1 MRACVERVC
10 VCAVSSDAAPALNT
24 ANGVLEMLELYG
36 SRVVSVGQSGS
47 APCPPPPPA
56 AAAAAGGGASRPG
69 CGAAAARGIVALSD
83 GRAVV
88 SVDAPL
94 LMRSPVTGPPL
105 LRALNDDGGGVESGA
120 GERGG
125 EGGGGSVLGVLLG
138 GGLLGGDGGGGGMRV
153 AQVRVL
159 YLLY

>member
-1 MRACVERVC
+1 MCVECVC
-10 VCAVSSDAAPALNT
+10 LCAVSSDAAPALNT

-47 APCPPPPPA
+47 APCPPPP
-56 AAAAAGGGASRPG
+56 AAAGGGASRLG

-94 LMRSPVTGPPL
+94 LMRSPVTPPPL
-105 LRALNDDGGGVESGA
+105 LRALNDDDGGVESGA
-120 GERGG
+120 R
-125 EGGGGSVLGVLLG
+125 EGGGESVLGALLG
-138 GGLLGGDGGGGGMRV
+138 GGLLGGDGGGGAMRV